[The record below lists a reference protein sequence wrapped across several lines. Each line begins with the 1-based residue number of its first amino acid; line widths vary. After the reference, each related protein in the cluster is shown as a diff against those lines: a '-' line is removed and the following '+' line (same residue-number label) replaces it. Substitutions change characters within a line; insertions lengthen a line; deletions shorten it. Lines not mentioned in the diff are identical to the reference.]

1 MKGYFSAIPKNSGGQ
16 LQGVAI
22 ARVLEMKTK
31 FIVADEPTSM
41 LDPVVQ
47 AQILSLLKELQ
58 TELRMS
64 FLFISYDITVFLQF
78 FAPMSRI
85 NAFLLIYLY
94 SLYYI

>member
-1 MKGYFSAIPKNSGGQ
+1 
-16 LQGVAI
+16 
-22 ARVLEMKTK
+22 MKTK

-47 AQILSLLKELQ
+47 AQILSLHKELQ
-58 TELRMS
+58 TELRMI